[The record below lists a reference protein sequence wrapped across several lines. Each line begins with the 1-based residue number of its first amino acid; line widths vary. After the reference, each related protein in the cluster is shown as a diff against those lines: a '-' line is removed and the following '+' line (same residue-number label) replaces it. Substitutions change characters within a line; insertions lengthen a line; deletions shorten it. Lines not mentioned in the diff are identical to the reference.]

1 MHPLFAQRE
10 RFALYMAV
18 WAVIAGLLCLLLV
31 VMGAVT
37 WGEAIALIVPMSLVY
52 SFMCLASLYL
62 CRSFPLQETP
72 FLKITAVVAS
82 SSFLSAT
89 LWLALGK
96 GIALILTR
104 IDAFPELNS
113 KYDGN
118 IPLLLG
124 IGFLLFILGIV
135 IHYLL
140 LAFDTA
146 RGAERRALELQVLA
160 REAELKALRSQIQ
173 PHFLFNS
180 LNSISALT
188 ASDAPA
194 ARAMSLRLAEFFRKT
209 LKLGQQQFIPLAEE
223 FQLAE
228 NFLSIEQIRFGP
240 RLHFEKNI
248 EKGCEMIPVP
258 SLILQPIMENAVA
271 HGVAHLIEGGTIS
284 FSAKKKGGHLL
295 LTISNPC
302 DPDKPLSKG
311 NGVGLSNIKRR
322 LDALYG
328 PDVSVRIEQN
338 VRSYCVEMMFPI
350 SPPTLTRQ

>member
-1 MHPLFAQRE
+1 
-10 RFALYMAV
+10 MAV

-31 VMGAVT
+31 VMDAVT
-37 WGEAIALIVPMSLVY
+37 WGEAVALIPPMSLVY

-72 FLKITAVVAS
+72 FLKVIAVVGS
-82 SSFLSAT
+82 SSFLSAA

-96 GIALILTR
+96 GIAIVLTR
-104 IDAFPELNS
+104 IDAFPGLS
-113 KYDGN
+113 TKYDAN
-118 IPLLLG
+118 IPLLFG
-124 IGFLLFILGIV
+124 IGVMLFVLGIV

-209 LKLGQQQFIPLAEE
+209 LKLGQQLIPLAEE
-223 FQLAE
+223 FELAE
-228 NFLSIEQIRFGP
+228 KFLSIEQIRFGA
-240 RLHFEKNI
+240 RLQFEKI
-248 EKGCEMIPVP
+248 IQEGCEQVPVP

-284 FSAKKKGGHLL
+284 FSAKKNGSYLML
-295 LTISNPC
+295 SVSNPC
-302 DPDKPLSKG
+302 DPDKPASKG

-328 PDVSVRIEQN
+328 SNVNVAIEQN
-338 VRSYCVEMMFPI
+338 VRFYRVELMFPL
-350 SPPTLTRQ
+350 SPSSQKQ

>member
-1 MHPLFAQRE
+1 
-10 RFALYMAV
+10 MAV

-37 WGEAIALIVPMSLVY
+37 WAEAIALIVPMSLVY

-72 FLKITAVVAS
+72 FLKLIAVVTA
-82 SSFLSAT
+82 SSFLSAA

-96 GIALILTR
+96 GIALVLAR

-113 KYDGN
+113 KYDAN

-124 IGFLLFILGIV
+124 IGVLLFVLGIV

-188 ASDAPA
+188 ASDAQA
-194 ARAMSLRLAEFFRKT
+194 ARAMSLRLADFFRKT

-223 FQLAE
+223 FELAE

-248 EKGCEMIPVP
+248 EEGCELILVP

-284 FSAKKKGGHLL
+284 FSAKKKGSHLL
-295 LTISNPC
+295 LSVSNPC
-302 DPDKPLSKG
+302 DRDKPRSKG
-311 NGVGLSNIKRR
+311 NGVGLSNIRRR

-328 PDVSVRIEQN
+328 TEVSVVIEQS
-338 VRSYCVEMMFPI
+338 VHFYRVDLVFPV
-350 SPPTLTRQ
+350 SPPSSQ